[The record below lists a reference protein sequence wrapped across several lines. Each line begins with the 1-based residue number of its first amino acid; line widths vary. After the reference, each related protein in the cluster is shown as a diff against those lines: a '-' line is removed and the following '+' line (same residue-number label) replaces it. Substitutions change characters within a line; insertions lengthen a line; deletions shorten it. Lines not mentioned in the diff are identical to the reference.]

1 MSCQF
6 LKSADDDYL
15 TLFYTGKVNR
25 EIIFDNTIKA
35 HKFGRKNGIKKYFT
49 DLTKAINTDDKKT
62 VTDFIAIDMKKSAF
76 IDKEAVVA
84 IFVAPDDNS
93 HDFIEAVS
101 EKNGYNVKLFRDRE
115 KAIKYLQETKNP
127 AIS

>member
-1 MSCQF
+1 MGCQF

-35 HKFGRKNGIKKYFT
+35 HKFGRKNGIKKYLT
-49 DLTKAINTDDKKT
+49 DLAKAINTDNINNNI
-62 VTDFIAIDMKKSAF
+62 DFFEIDMKKSAF
-76 IDKEAVVA
+76 IDKEAIVA
-84 IFVAPDDNS
+84 VLVAPDDHS

-101 EKNGYNVKLFRDRE
+101 SKNGYNVKLFRDRE
-115 KAIKYLQETKNP
+115 KAVKYLQESKNHS
-127 AIS
+127 IS